1 MRKHKKKPL
10 NNQLF
15 PKLSVFSFQV
25 LALVQWCLQLL
36 PFKLTRQKVWPT
48 VRPHLGTIRRIYE
61 ARKTVCNRLNNSARQ
76 VSFTKEIHVMV
87 TGASQ
92 DMISF
97 NMFIS
102 NKPRS
107 IFFCLLVCLAPTLG
121 LYSSDPAHSC
131 KEMRDLGLS
140 RKDGKYWIDPE
151 KNGNPLKVF
160 CDMTTDGGML

>member
-1 MRKHKKKPL
+1 M
-10 NNQLF
+10 
-15 PKLSVFSFQV
+15 SY
-25 LALVQWCLQLL
+25 
-36 PFKLTRQKVWPT
+36 
-48 VRPHLGTIRRIYE
+48 VRPDLGTTRRIYK
-61 ARKTVCNRLNNSARQ
+61 AGKTVCNRLNNSARQ

-92 DMISF
+92 DVLSF
-97 NMFIS
+97 NIFIS
-102 NKPRS
+102 NMLKS
-107 IFFCLLVCLAPTLG
+107 FFFCLLFCLASTLG

-151 KNGNPLKVF
+151 KNGNSLRVF

>member
-1 MRKHKKKPL
+1 MMFTIVTIQV
-10 NNQLF
+10 NS
-15 PKLSVFSFQV
+15 PKR
-25 LALVQWCLQLL
+25 LALG
-36 PFKLTRQKVWPT
+36 PMSY
-48 VRPHLGTIRRIYE
+48 VRPHLGTIRRIYK

-76 VSFTKEIHVMV
+76 VSFTKEIHDICLFLIGLNLIV
-87 TGASQ
+87 
-92 DMISF
+92 
-97 NMFIS
+97 
-102 NKPRS
+102 
-107 IFFCLLVCLAPTLG
+107 FCLLVCLAPTLG

>member
-1 MRKHKKKPL
+1 MMFTIVTIQV
-10 NNQLF
+10 NS
-15 PKLSVFSFQV
+15 PKR
-25 LALVQWCLQLL
+25 LAYG
-36 PFKLTRQKVWPT
+36 PMSY

-76 VSFTKEIHVMV
+76 VSFTKEIHDICLFLI
-87 TGASQ
+87 GL
-92 DMISF
+92 
-97 NMFIS
+97 NL
-102 NKPRS
+102 

-151 KNGNPLKVF
+151 KNGNSLRVF

>member
-1 MRKHKKKPL
+1 MMFTIITIQV
-10 NNQLF
+10 NS
-15 PKLSVFSFQV
+15 PKR
-25 LALVQWCLQLL
+25 LALG
-36 PFKLTRQKVWPT
+36 PMSY
-48 VRPHLGTIRRIYE
+48 VRPHLGTIRIIYK

>member
-1 MRKHKKKPL
+1 MMFTIITIQV
-10 NNQLF
+10 NS
-15 PKLSVFSFQV
+15 PKR
-25 LALVQWCLQLL
+25 LALG
-36 PFKLTRQKVWPT
+36 PMSY
-48 VRPHLGTIRRIYE
+48 VRPHLGTIRRIYK

-107 IFFCLLVCLAPTLG
+107 IFFFACSFVQHQPLACTPVILLI
-121 LYSSDPAHSC
+121 PA
-131 KEMRDLGLS
+131 
-140 RKDGKYWIDPE
+140 RKC
-151 KNGNPLKVF
+151 V
-160 CDMTTDGGML
+160 T

>member
-36 PFKLTRQKVWPT
+36 PFKFIHSPKRLAYGPMSY

-61 ARKTVCNRLNNSARQ
+61 VRKTVCNRLNNSARQ
-76 VSFTKEIHVMV
+76 VGFTKEIHDMV

-102 NKPRS
+102 NKPKS
-107 IFFCLLVCLAPTLG
+107 IFFLLARLFSTNPWLVLQW
-121 LYSSDPAHSC
+121 SC
-131 KEMRDLGLS
+131 SFLQ
-140 RKDGKYWIDPE
+140 
-151 KNGNPLKVF
+151 GNAWLRTF
-160 CDMTTDGGML
+160 

>member
-1 MRKHKKKPL
+1 MMFTIITIQV
-10 NNQLF
+10 NS
-15 PKLSVFSFQV
+15 PKR
-25 LALVQWCLQLL
+25 LALG
-36 PFKLTRQKVWPT
+36 PMSY
-48 VRPHLGTIRRIYE
+48 VRPHLGTIRRIYK

-107 IFFCLLVCLAPTLG
+107 IFFLLARFFST
-121 LYSSDPAHSC
+121 
-131 KEMRDLGLS
+131 
-140 RKDGKYWIDPE
+140 
-151 KNGNPLKVF
+151 NPWLV
-160 CDMTTDGGML
+160 LQ

>member
-1 MRKHKKKPL
+1 M
-10 NNQLF
+10 
-15 PKLSVFSFQV
+15 SY
-25 LALVQWCLQLL
+25 
-36 PFKLTRQKVWPT
+36 
-48 VRPHLGTIRRIYE
+48 VRPDLGTIRRIYK
-61 ARKTVCNRLNNSARQ
+61 AGKTVCNRLNNSARQ

-92 DMISF
+92 DVLSF
-97 NMFIS
+97 NIFIS
-102 NKPRS
+102 NMPKS
-107 IFFCLLVCLAPTLG
+107 FVFCLLFCLASTLG

-151 KNGNPLKVF
+151 KNGNSLRVF

>member
-1 MRKHKKKPL
+1 M
-10 NNQLF
+10 
-15 PKLSVFSFQV
+15 
-25 LALVQWCLQLL
+25 
-36 PFKLTRQKVWPT
+36 
-48 VRPHLGTIRRIYE
+48 
-61 ARKTVCNRLNNSARQ
+61 
-76 VSFTKEIHVMV
+76 SFTKEIHVMV

-92 DMISF
+92 DVLSF
-97 NMFIS
+97 NIFIS
-102 NKPRS
+102 NMPKS
-107 IFFCLLVCLAPTLG
+107 FFFFCLLFCLASTLG